1 MHFAAWIKSIG
12 NSFRRVVVIVSE
24 WIEKGLQEICTENN
38 TDLLSYKYW
47 FAGLIGLSATQ
58 KIQLVSAATEQELY
72 HMSELELFQLCEYY
86 NVDASVIVTARQTGP
101 SPEEIRKK
109 AQGEQIFLTTYDD
122 KTYPRKLK
130 NINQAPYALYYKGQ
144 LPGDEVSVAIVGSRK
159 CSEYGRC
166 MTEKLAEELAK
177 NQVAVISGM
186 AYGIDCA
193 GHAGAL
199 RKKGKT
205 YGVLG
210 CGVDICYPPAARNIY
225 ENISQSAGGILS
237 EYPPGTNPLPIFF
250 PQRNRIISGLAD
262 IVVVMEAKLRSG
274 SLITADFAME
284 QGKDVYALPGRI
296 SDRNSQGTNRLIYQG
311 AGILDDME
319 QFLIDTNLVG
329 HKQIVPKKENKF
341 VLEKEETL
349 LYSVFDFDP
358 KHLDTIIEETGL
370 PVAQVLAILD
380 SLKRKHLVRE
390 SYKNYFS
397 RTS

>member
-1 MHFAAWIKSIG
+1 MNEWIKKEVHKTCAG
-12 NSFRRVVVIVSE
+12 ND
-24 WIEKGLQEICTENN
+24 TE
-38 TDLLSYKYW
+38 LLSYKYW

-58 KIQLVSAATEQELY
+58 KIQLVSAATEEELY

-86 NVDASVIVTARQTGP
+86 DTDAAVIMTSREKGP
-101 SPEEIRKK
+101 LPEEIRKK
-109 AQGEQIFLTTYDD
+109 AEAAGVYLATYDD

-130 NINQAPYALYYKGQ
+130 NINQAPYALYYKGH
-144 LPGDEVSVAIVGSRK
+144 LPADEISVAIVGSRQ

-166 MTEKLAEELAK
+166 MTEKLAEELARH
-177 NQVAVISGM
+177 QVSVISGM
-186 AYGIDCA
+186 AYGIDSA

-199 RKKGKT
+199 RGNGKT

-210 CGVDICYPPAARNIY
+210 CGADICYPPAARNIY
-225 ENISQSAGGILS
+225 ENISQSAGGIIS

-262 IVVVMEAKLRSG
+262 IVVVMEARLRSG

-284 QGKDVYALPGRI
+284 QGRDVYALPGRI
-296 SDRNSQGTNRLIYQG
+296 SDKNSQGTNRLIYQG
-311 AGILDDME
+311 AAILDDVE
-319 QFLIDTNLVG
+319 QFLIDTNLIG
-329 HKQIVPKKENKF
+329 GKQIVSKKENKF

-349 LYSVFDFDP
+349 LYSGLNFEP
-358 KHLDTIIEETGL
+358 KYLDTIIEETGL

-380 SLKRKHLVRE
+380 TLKRKKLVKE

>member
-1 MHFAAWIKSIG
+1 MSRSMMKHEMNCQLAP
-12 NSFRRVVVIVSE
+12 
-24 WIEKGLQEICTENN
+24 
-38 TDLLSYKYW
+38 YKYW
-47 FAGLIGLSATQ
+47 LAGLIGISASD
-58 KIQLVSAATEQELY
+58 KIRLAAEATEEELY
-72 HMSELELFQLCEYY
+72 HMSELELFQLCEFCG
-86 NVDASVIVTARQTGP
+86 VDFDVILQARTDGP
-101 SPEEIRKK
+101 APEDICKEAK
-109 AQGEQIFLTTYDD
+109 AANIHLTTYYDND
-122 KTYPRKLK
+122 YPRKLK
-130 NINQAPYALYYKGQ
+130 YINQAPYALYYKGQ
-144 LPGDEVSVAIVGSRK
+144 LPLDVVSVAIVGSRK

-166 MTEKLAEELAK
+166 MTEKLAGELAK
-177 NQVAVISGM
+177 HGVPVISGM
-186 AYGIDCA
+186 AYGIDSA

-199 RKKGKT
+199 QNHGKT

-210 CGVDICYPPAARNIY
+210 CGVDICYPPAAKNIY
-225 ENISQSAGGILS
+225 EKIYQSQGGILS

-274 SLITADFAME
+274 SLITADFAMD

-296 SDRNSQGTNRLIYQG
+296 SDKNSQGTNHLIYQG
-311 AGILDDME
+311 AGILDDIE
-319 QFLIDTNLVG
+319 RFLIDTNLIASNNVDS
-329 HKQIVPKKENKF
+329 KKENKF